1 MIPDTLAV
9 EPQATGAWIGLVVF
23 VAVAIGVS
31 FICSI
36 LEAVLLSAS
45 VSYLE
50 VAAQKGSKAAR
61 KMRRQ
66 KENENIDRSIS
77 AILTLNTIAHT
88 VGSVGAGAQ
97 AAKVFGAAWL
107 GLTSAVLVLLILV
120 VSEIIPK
127 TLGAV
132 YWRPLMPISAHTIS
146 LLVAVLYPVVWSCQW
161 LTDLLKPKKTAPTV
175 TRAELAV
182 LARVGHQE
190 GTIAEGER
198 RVVRNLL
205 GLDSVPV
212 KHILT
217 PRTVVFALPASRS
230 AEEVVEDGPLVFSRI
245 PIFERDPD
253 QVSGYVLRYDIVEAA
268 ATGKGSTSLHEVARP
283 IHTVPSMMS
292 VAQLLDTLVDLR
304 ENIVVVVDEY
314 GGTEGIVTLEDALES
329 LLGIEITDE
338 SDPATDMRQ
347 LARQRAERRQRTFIR
362 LDRT

>member
-1 MIPDTLAV
+1 M
-9 EPQATGAWIGLVVF
+9 
-23 VAVAIGVS
+23 
-31 FICSI
+31 
-36 LEAVLLSAS
+36 
-45 VSYLE
+45 
-50 VAAQKGSKAAR
+50 
-61 KMRRQ
+61 
-66 KENENIDRSIS
+66 
-77 AILTLNTIAHT
+77 
-88 VGSVGAGAQ
+88 
-97 AAKVFGAAWL
+97 
-107 GLTSAVLVLLILV
+107 TSAVLVILILV

-132 YWRPLMPISAHTIS
+132 YWRALMPISAHTIS
-146 LLVAVLYPVVWSCQW
+146 VLVTVLYPVVWSCRW
-161 LTDLLKPKKTAPTV
+161 LTDSLKPKKEAPIV
-175 TRAELAV
+175 TREELEI